1 MNKETKNILPNV
13 LEMINIITRQT
24 DYDEDTALEKLKD
37 NNYDPISVIRNFMG
51 PKKEVSNN
59 ISENKT
65 LNQRVY
71 HEMRTMLDSANATYR
86 AKKEREEEL
95 ENQMRQDRHM
105 KQIENID

>member
-1 MNKETKNILPNV
+1 MNKETKNNIPNV

-71 HEMRTMLDSANATYR
+71 HEMRTMLDTANATYR

>member
-1 MNKETKNILPNV
+1 MNKETKNNIPNV
-13 LEMINIITRQT
+13 LEMINIIIRQT
-24 DYDEDTALEKLKD
+24 DYDEDTALEKLQN
-37 NNYDPISVIRNFMG
+37 NNYDLISVIRNFMG
-51 PKKEVSNN
+51 PKKEVSIN

-71 HEMRTMLDSANATYR
+71 HEMGTMLDTANATYR

>member
-1 MNKETKNILPNV
+1 
-13 LEMINIITRQT
+13 
-24 DYDEDTALEKLKD
+24 
-37 NNYDPISVIRNFMG
+37 MG

-71 HEMRTMLDSANATYR
+71 HEMRTMLDTANATYR